1 MKAILFDF
9 NGTLYNDMHLHLAAW
24 HNFFLKNFGMDLT
37 EEEVRRR
44 CIGPSNRDIF
54 RDFFGDRLSPRQ
66 VREYEAEK
74 EREYRAAARSDPANL
89 NLMDGA
95 PEMLDLLVKR
105 GIPFALATASPI
117 ENVEFYLEDL
127 GLKRWFSLDRI
138 VYEEGKLASKPD
150 PAFYIEAARRLNL
163 SPQDCTIVEDSKTG
177 IQAAIHAHAGRI
189 LAIDRTVSREWLESV
204 REIDG
209 ILHDFRSFERFL

>member
-1 MKAILFDF
+1 M
-9 NGTLYNDMHLHLAAW
+9 
-24 HNFFLKNFGMDLT
+24 
-37 EEEVRRR
+37 
-44 CIGPSNRDIF
+44 
-54 RDFFGDRLSPRQ
+54 
-66 VREYEAEK
+66 REYEAEK

-209 ILHDFRSFERFL
+209 ILHDFWSFERFL